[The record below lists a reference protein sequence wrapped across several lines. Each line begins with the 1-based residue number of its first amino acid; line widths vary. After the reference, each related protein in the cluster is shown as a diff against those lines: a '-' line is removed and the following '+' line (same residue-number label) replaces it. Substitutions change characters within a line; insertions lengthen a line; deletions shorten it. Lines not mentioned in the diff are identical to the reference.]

1 MKKPT
6 RLQDDYRFPGFRPR
20 STLATHPTD
29 PNARVIELVRHKKKA
44 FVPPAA
50 SGGRPVASAANLSAT
65 CTAQDRQFTWLST
78 TAALPAGTA
87 G

>member
-20 STLATHPTD
+20 SALAAQPTD
-29 PNARVIELVRHKKKA
+29 PNAHVIELVRHKKKA

-50 SGGRPVASAANLSAT
+50 SDGRSVASAASLYAIW
-65 CTAQDRQFTWLST
+65 TAQDRRFTWLST